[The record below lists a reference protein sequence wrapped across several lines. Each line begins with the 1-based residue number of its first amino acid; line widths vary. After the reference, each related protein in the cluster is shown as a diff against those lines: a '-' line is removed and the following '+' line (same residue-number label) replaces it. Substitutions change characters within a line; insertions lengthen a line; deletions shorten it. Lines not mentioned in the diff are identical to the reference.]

1 MITEGEV
8 INLQQEENGRKSIVL
23 IDGKPYML
31 RKTPQFELFGNLLKK
46 HEISQQDYISS
57 QTEFAKET
65 IEELEKQ
72 HKQRKVQLASAPI
85 FNEKKQEDDLNKK
98 EINLPEQPIESEV
111 TEEEEEK
118 ELLMSD
124 ILSSFDEGIEENK
137 TNNDNSELP
146 F

>member
-1 MITEGEV
+1 MPKNTLR
-8 INLQQEENGRKSIVL
+8 NWKTAQTTKSATSKRPNFSREETR
-23 IDGKPYML
+23 
-31 RKTPQFELFGNLLKK
+31 
-46 HEISQQDYISS
+46 
-57 QTEFAKET
+57 
-65 IEELEKQ
+65 
-72 HKQRKVQLASAPI
+72 
-85 FNEKKQEDDLNKK
+85 DDLNKK

-124 ILSSFDEGIEENK
+124 ILSSFDEGIEENT

>member
-1 MITEGEV
+1 M
-8 INLQQEENGRKSIVL
+8 
-23 IDGKPYML
+23 
-31 RKTPQFELFGNLLKK
+31 
-46 HEISQQDYISS
+46 
-57 QTEFAKET
+57 
-65 IEELEKQ
+65 
-72 HKQRKVQLASAPI
+72 
-85 FNEKKQEDDLNKK
+85 NKK

-124 ILSSFDEGIEENK
+124 ILSSFDEGIDENT

>member
-65 IEELEKQ
+65 IEELEN
-72 HKQRKVQLASAPI
+72 STN
-85 FNEKKQEDDLNKK
+85 NEKCN
-98 EINLPEQPIESEV
+98 
-111 TEEEEEK
+111 
-118 ELLMSD
+118 
-124 ILSSFDEGIEENK
+124 
-137 TNNDNSELP
+137 
-146 F
+146 

>member
-85 FNEKKQEDDLNKK
+85 FHEKKQEDDLNKK

-124 ILSSFDEGIEENK
+124 ILSSFDEGIEENT

>member
-1 MITEGEV
+1 
-8 INLQQEENGRKSIVL
+8 
-23 IDGKPYML
+23 
-31 RKTPQFELFGNLLKK
+31 QFELFGNLLKK

-85 FNEKKQEDDLNKK
+85 FHEKKQEDDLNKK

-124 ILSSFDEGIEENK
+124 ILSSFDEGIEENT